1 MIWFPVRTSV
11 QTSLAE
17 KFKMVHRVQFLNLAA
32 SSSVLVAE
40 AILEDKLADIW
51 PDYPCLYDVRSADF
65 RNRDLREKALQEMAE
80 KLETTC
86 KI

>member
-1 MIWFPVRTSV
+1 M
-11 QTSLAE
+11 
-17 KFKMVHRVQFLNLAA
+17 AA
-32 SSSVLVAE
+32 NSSVLVAE

-51 PDYPCLYDVRSADF
+51 PDYPCLYDVHSADF